1 MKGFEA
7 RGHWHLPAKPDRK
20 VVGTLRFGEEDGI
33 NLSLTGSF
41 SDFSSLAQ
49 PTTYPLIHGV
59 VMEGPYGKGVTL
71 VDCYQA
77 RQTIGTPEMVT
88 EEIRANKA
96 YVCGRLLDEG
106 DLRFD
111 AFRVSLDGLRD
122 WLGISGITV
131 NPCKDDDGPRRLSLD
146 YVQPSSVEAAIRGKP
161 LQIGFGYSLSHVR
174 SGFSLEEKVSIR
186 VEDIAGLCEE
196 EVDRAFLHPLLRFF
210 ALATDGPNVIDEY
223 VLFKE
228 DYREHDSEYH
238 APIYVVRQPV
248 YVPKERPRRRFPHE
262 MLFTYQDVKD
272 SFPDLLNRWFDFSE
286 RFSALCDVHFA
297 SLYRPGGY
305 VEDRFLTP
313 VRALI
318 FYFEESGAANER
330 VREFRQRALAEL
342 QTKLHFTE
350 DVWLS
355 QSMAS
360 EAEITFPADLFRA
373 LEEHK
378 DLMTPLVGDDLKAF
392 VGAVLAKMNTIYR
405 RDGNAGWDPL
415 EGADLY
421 WTTEKLSVLLKA
433 CILEEIGIPRDE
445 AHRFLRRNKNY
456 RQLKATG

>member
-1 MKGFEA
+1 
-7 RGHWHLPAKPDRK
+7 
-20 VVGTLRFGEEDGI
+20 
-33 NLSLTGSF
+33 
-41 SDFSSLAQ
+41 
-49 PTTYPLIHGV
+49 
-59 VMEGPYGKGVTL
+59 
-71 VDCYQA
+71 
-77 RQTIGTPEMVT
+77 
-88 EEIRANKA
+88 
-96 YVCGRLLDEG
+96 
-106 DLRFD
+106 
-111 AFRVSLDGLRD
+111 
-122 WLGISGITV
+122 
-131 NPCKDDDGPRRLSLD
+131 
-146 YVQPSSVEAAIRGKP
+146 
-161 LQIGFGYSLSHVR
+161 
-174 SGFSLEEKVSIR
+174 
-186 VEDIAGLCEE
+186 
-196 EVDRAFLHPLLRFF
+196 LHPLLRFF

-248 YVPKERPRRRFPHE
+248 YVPKERPRRRLPHE